1 VSAGSAP
8 ALPPP
13 DGPTCGKWKSVGV
26 LARKLEERDG
36 NAQSQHLRTLLPA
49 VIISST

>member
-8 ALPPP
+8 ALPHPY
-13 DGPTCGKWKSVGV
+13 GPTFGKWKSVGV